1 MCLRQNNNTQQ
12 LTGPSTKDPK
22 ATYFAGIT
30 SLVQLASNGAVS
42 FLPYTQ
48 GNSGANSAAQWTAI
62 SALSVVAPPTASSAT
77 SSATISNSV
86 IASQSGFSPNSTGT
100 AVAGSHV
107 NHAATMR
114 YISRGLSAA
123 LTLAAAYCL
132 L

>member
-1 MCLRQNNNTQQ
+1 MYPRQNNSTQQ

-30 SLVQLASNGAVS
+30 SLVQLASNGTVS

-48 GNSGANSAAQWTAI
+48 GNSGANSAAQWTTI
-62 SALSVVAPPTASSAT
+62 SALSAVAPPTVSSSVATPNSAT
-77 SSATISNSV
+77 
-86 IASQSGFSPNSTGT
+86 ASQSDSSPNSTGT
-100 AVAGSHV
+100 PVVESHV

-114 YISRGLSAA
+114 HISRSLSAA
-123 LTLAAAYCL
+123 LALAAVYCL